1 MTAELPEQ
9 AVACRAPAGASGDL
23 RRDVCRMGSPG
34 GTVCSDDDLGHH
46 GDEAMFRTAGDVYR
60 GFSRF
65 AAVAFFLVA
74 IYTLLVKVPG
84 GDIRDDWSHTVL
96 HVATGLFAVYAG
108 WIAAG
113 ETAAVAFAWALA
125 LGYGGLGVVGWFVDG
140 FLMNTTLRVPLGAAD
155 NVFHLFLGAGAIVA
169 IAVAWA
175 RTERPRAEAGLR

>member
-1 MTAELPEQ
+1 
-9 AVACRAPAGASGDL
+9 
-23 RRDVCRMGSPG
+23 
-34 GTVCSDDDLGHH
+34 
-46 GDEAMFRTAGDVYR
+46 MFRTAGDVYR

-74 IYTLLVKVPG
+74 IYTLLVKVAG

-125 LGYGGLGVVGWFVDG
+125 LGYGGLGVVGWFIHG
-140 FLMNTTLRVPLGAAD
+140 LLMNTTLRVPLGAAD

-175 RTERPRAEAGLR
+175 WTERPRADRTRGFVGEPSNGGIALLDDHIDDLDPVSVPKPKATTDRD